1 MMFPMRRALRRGV
14 TTVGAATTLVC
25 LAAPPT
31 ATANA
36 DDGSLNGRYIATS
49 NGDWATTNDQF
60 RNETSV
66 RSTWTISSSC
76 ANPTDC
82 VGTLTSDLGWTADI
96 YKKSGMWYV
105 RHAIPNWQPCPDG
118 TAVDGLQL
126 FTFYAGDPLTGQRLP
141 GSDTYLGDDI
151 TTSASGACGIN
162 KQLVVQ
168 MPFKLVAA

>member
-1 MMFPMRRALRRGV
+1 MTFPPPRVLMSGLTA
-14 TTVGAATTLVC
+14 VGATTMLVC
-25 LAAPPT
+25 LAAPPP
-31 ATANA
+31 AAANA

-82 VGTLTSDLGWTADI
+82 VGTLTSDRGSTADI
-96 YKKSGMWYV
+96 YKKAGMWYV
-105 RHAIPNWQPCPDG
+105 RHAVPNWQPCPDG

-126 FTFYAGDPLTGQRLP
+126 FTFYAGDPLTGQHSP
-141 GSDTYLGDDI
+141 GADTYLGDDI

-168 MPFKLVAA
+168 MPFKMVAA